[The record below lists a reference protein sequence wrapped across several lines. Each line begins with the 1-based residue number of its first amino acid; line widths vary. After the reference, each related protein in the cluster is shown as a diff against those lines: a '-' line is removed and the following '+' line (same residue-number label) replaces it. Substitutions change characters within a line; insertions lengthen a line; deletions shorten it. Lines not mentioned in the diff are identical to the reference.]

1 MGGILLHRSET
12 GSYKPLKQTKSLG
25 KKLSQLE
32 SSLFICFGAV
42 YQTQLLKP
50 LEWSIWKCPFTING
64 ILSMA
69 TIQHFIY
76 LNVRNCGKFMRKTL
90 ASVQQNKHE
99 AERERERGAKTE
111 CMFLSRS
118 SGCLNEN
125 IPKCRIQ
132 YFNWMG
138 NSAKNNQAINCAM

>member
-90 ASVQQNKHE
+90 ASIQQNKHE
-99 AERERERGAKTE
+99 AERENGKQKPSACFYPDRVAVWMKTFQNAE
-111 CMFLSRS
+111 F
-118 SGCLNEN
+118 N
-125 IPKCRIQ
+125 ISIEWATQQKTIKP
-132 YFNWMG
+132 
-138 NSAKNNQAINCAM
+138 